1 MRIINSQTDWQLHVL
16 FESVVIL
23 MYTSIWD
30 IWDIWDWLLFTPN
43 HGSHGL
49 SFLLKTPRRV
59 SLVISMWSRS
69 DGRSAQL
76 ENRMTRPAR
85 TSMNQPGFCLSR
97 PSDLAFTP
105 SLLLPFSPHFP
116 CKWVFLQI
124 LSKIIPV
131 GKFLACLPHI
141 DGFQHVSKLLGA
153 FQWSEEQPT
162 FAARVAP
169 AAALSWYTCLFHN
182 IMWPLKTRAAIF
194 SFIVWW
200 FIMISSDQV
209 GTEHEIINY
218 KQIISF
224 VYNPQS
230 RRK

>member
-30 IWDIWDWLLFTPN
+30 IWDWLLFTPN
-43 HGSHGL
+43 QGSHGL

-59 SLVISMWSRS
+59 LLVISMWSRS
-69 DGRSAQL
+69 DGRSAL
-76 ENRMTRPAR
+76 I
-85 TSMNQPGFCLSR
+85 SMNQPGFCLSR
-97 PSDLAFTP
+97 PSDLAVAFTP
-105 SLLLPFSPHFP
+105 SLLHSFTPSPPRFP

-124 LSKIIPV
+124 ILSRIIPV
-131 GKFLACLPHI
+131 GKFLACLPRI

-182 IMWPLKTRAAIF
+182 IMWPLKSRAAIF

-200 FIMISSDQV
+200 FMMIRSDQV
-209 GTEHEIINY
+209 GTEHEIVNY
-218 KQIISF
+218 KQIVSF